1 MVGDVAALL
10 NEQKTGCNLLNGKG
24 TGSKLTFSVGFQVA
38 TMDRK
43 TFCLQL
49 NFLDINIYFKES
61 YCNHVYYYFYIIIV
75 GHFMSSTF
83 LFMSVCSYSVDI
95 AR

>member
-1 MVGDVAALL
+1 MSRKHFID
-10 NEQKTGCNLLNGKG
+10 EHSSTGCNLLNGKG
-24 TGSKLTFSVGFQVA
+24 TGLKLTFSVGCQVV

-43 TFCLQL
+43 PFCFQL
-49 NFLDINIYFKES
+49 NVLDINIYFKEF
-61 YCNHVYYYFYIIIV
+61 YCNHVYYYFYIIV

-83 LFMSVCSYSVDI
+83 LIMSVCSCSVDI